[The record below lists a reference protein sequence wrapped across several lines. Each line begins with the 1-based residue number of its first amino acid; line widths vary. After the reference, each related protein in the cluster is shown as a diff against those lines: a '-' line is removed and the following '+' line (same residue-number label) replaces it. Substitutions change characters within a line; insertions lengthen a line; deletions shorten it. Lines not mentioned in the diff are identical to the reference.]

1 MKIKRILSAALVA
14 VLLSAAVLGVI
25 PVAAGAAYSESS
37 NVSKATLSIDE
48 IKEYIDKDYLMSNYS
63 SAEEMLNADLKKG
76 YLD

>member
-48 IKEYIDKDYLMSNYS
+48 IKHIFISGTGGIP
-63 SAEEMLNADLKKG
+63 LNGAVR
-76 YLD
+76 